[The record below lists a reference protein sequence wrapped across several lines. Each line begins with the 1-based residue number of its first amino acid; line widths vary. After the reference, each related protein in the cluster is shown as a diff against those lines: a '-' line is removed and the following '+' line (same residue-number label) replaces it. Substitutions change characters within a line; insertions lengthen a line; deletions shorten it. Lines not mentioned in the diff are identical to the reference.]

1 MENIVF
7 SDIITFT
14 DFVRSFDKKLGVG
27 MEGTCYKKGNNS
39 YKLYN
44 RIYRDTYDTST
55 AQRRLMRFK
64 DIQIDNFYF
73 IRNLIFIRENIVGS
87 VSQYAKGSNCY
98 QIELYKKNLDN
109 LINALNILKKNVMEL
124 SKNYI
129 YIDDLWL
136 ENILYDNREF
146 KFIDTSDYYLRED
159 SKNSN
164 DKYDD
169 VNAIYRK
176 NMTVIM
182 KVLFKDITSYNSFL
196 DNFIFAYLTEIGSEY
211 KDYLIDTDLMI
222 DPDTTIIG
230 IRNLIQEDIGREI
243 TSFSNCRKD
252 LLRIR
257 KK

>member
-1 MENIVF
+1 MDNMIFKDLVHF
-7 SDIITFT
+7 VDFT
-14 DFVRSFDKKLGVG
+14 RSFDKKLGVG
-27 MEGTCYKKGNNS
+27 MEGTCYKKGKNS

-44 RIYRDTYDTST
+44 RTYRDIYDSR
-55 AQRRLMRFK
+55 QEQVRLLKFR

-73 IRNLIFIRENIVGS
+73 IRSLIFIRENIVGS
-87 VSQYAKGSNCY
+87 VSSYADGVNCSDAK
-98 QIELYKKNLDN
+98 LYKRNLDN
-109 LINALNILKKNVMEL
+109 LINALNILKGNVIEL

-146 KFIDTSDYYLRED
+146 IFIDTSDYYLRED
-159 SKNSN
+159 SKKPN
-164 DKYDD
+164 DKSDD
-169 VNAIYRK
+169 VSDIYRK
-176 NMTVIM
+176 NMTIIM
-182 KVLFKDITSYNSFL
+182 KLLFKAITSYNSL
-196 DNFIFAYLTEIGSEY
+196 IDNFIFAYLTEIDNEY
-211 KDYLIDTDLMI
+211 KDYLVDTDLMI

-230 IRNLIQEDIGREI
+230 IRNAIQEGIGREI